1 MVCEVSGLRSSMS
14 LLVLRDLIEV
24 CMIGHCKYVY
34 CCFVTGASI
43 AASDH
48 FVPWMKSGMCC
59 MQKKVVHICSAV
71 PCDGYALSR

>member
-71 PCDGYALSR
+71 QCDGYALSR

>member
-1 MVCEVSGLRSSMS
+1 MVCEVSGLRSSRS

-24 CMIGHCKYVY
+24 CLIGHCKYVY
-34 CCFVTGASI
+34 CCFATGASI

-48 FVPWMKSGMCC
+48 FVPWMKSGMWC